1 MGNKN
6 HNQQDIARLLSES
19 KSNGRSGYSD
29 QSLIDTLSDQ
39 GTWITS
45 QEQFDELYESVD
57 KFKKFVRS

>member
-1 MGNKN
+1 MGSKN

-45 QEQFDELYESVD
+45 QEQFDELYKSVD
-57 KFKKFVRS
+57 KFEKFLRS